1 MKRTISLILALVM
14 CLSLC
19 ACGSSASTNDTNP
32 TSTKEENNATESTSQ
47 NAIELTTENIAEY
60 LVIKYHYS
68 DKEVASIGS
77 FATATVTIEI
87 YPVAGGSFNN
97 VKLILNSS
105 IGNHW
110 KVAESDSSYKYLSTL
125 TAEWSDDSWQ
135 EMLITE
141 IQLPADGKYTE
152 THTIQGNSGMELPAD
167 KDMTWFS
174 HHSEGVNK
182 YAASTYL
189 EEGTPYVTGTFIPN

>member
-1 MKRTISLILALVM
+1 MKKTISLLLALVM

-19 ACGSSASTNDTNP
+19 ACGNNTSTNDANP
-32 TSTKEENNATESTSQ
+32 INTEEEEN

-77 FATATVTIEI
+77 NATATVTIEI

-97 VKLILNSS
+97 VKLILNTS

-110 KVAESDSSYKYLSTL
+110 KLAESDSSYKYLKTL
-125 TAEWSDDSWQ
+125 TAEWSDDTWQ

-152 THTIQGNSGMELPAD
+152 THTIQGNSVMELPAD
-167 KDMTWFS
+167 KEMTWFS

-189 EEGTPYVTGTFIPN
+189 EEGRPYVTGTFIPN